1 MKTLSTCLL
10 AIGLFFIL
18 SNNTQA
24 QYFNWVTGASG
35 ANHGGSIA
43 IDDTGHVY
51 VVGTIDTLDTLGP
64 PQTAF
69 GADSAQFNLFPNF
82 TAQSSQY
89 IAYVTKYQIDNYR
102 PISSAFITTA
112 SNRPDSVCG
121 GPDSVYGHQT
131 VVTPSQVLSHG

>member
-82 TAQSSQY
+82 TAQSSQSY
-89 IAYVTKYQIDNYR
+89 SRNCATCCIWCNKHLHSTIV
-102 PISSAFITTA
+102 PIQRI
-112 SNRPDSVCG
+112 
-121 GPDSVYGHQT
+121 H
-131 VVTPSQVLSHG
+131 